1 MASGWGKVAEAS
13 GRIGEALMQL
23 ASMSES
29 RRYRA
34 AMLDRGTRAD
44 ELAIARIEKDH
55 EMLAAN
61 RVQQE
66 ANWIKEG
73 WTGTPGTQVWTP
85 GQYGSQEQA
94 PVDPLVGPT
103 DLGGGLFDRQ
113 PAEMNPLAQA
123 AMGAE
128 PGATYPGP
136 SPIAMGGDPSQF
148 GAELMQTPQFGGDV
162 VPGGFEQASY
172 DPRMSTEYQEEVA
185 RNELLP
191 PPTYGVSGG
200 TPSVTGLGTEAA
212 ATGFASRNQPGA
224 TFGIGAGGE
233 VTATG
238 VDRADLPGI
247 LDQFYP
253 VFDPSGP
260 WSPAR
265 QASFALVDSMSENV
279 VTPDTREWLESLDDE
294 SVANFVDNA
303 EAERRASLAPGE
315 SDRRAAATV
324 DRVLVGYQEIEQQ
337 LSEIGGAPAGAA
349 FPANAATRKLTSEET
364 ERWRAATIAVV
375 GGTLR
380 WTSGAAI
387 GKDEIKNLSEALVPQ
402 PFENPGTAFFKMQAL
417 QAQIGAMVRSA
428 SLATG
433 RDYGE
438 RWENVGID
446 RLRPTVNEDTRIA
459 QLLAEVVPGQPD
471 GWAGPGTGG
480 WTDNQIEWFLTME
493 GYK

>member
-1 MASGWGKVAEAS
+1 MAGNILSRIGDAGGK
-13 GRIGEALMQL
+13 IGEALMQI
-23 ASMSES
+23 ASMTES

-34 AMLDRGTRAD
+34 AMLDRGTAAD
-44 ELAIARIEKDH
+44 ELALARIERDG
-55 EMLAAN
+55 EMMAQN
-61 RVQQE
+61 IVQQN
-66 ANWIKEG
+66 ATWMDQG

-85 GQYGSQEQA
+85 GQAPIDTGVEQ
-94 PVDPLVGPT
+94 PEF
-103 DLGGGLFDRQ
+103 GGLFDRQ
-113 PAEMNPLAQA
+113 PTEINPLAQA
-123 AMGAE
+123 AMGGMGVE

-136 SPIAMGGDPSQF
+136 SPIAMGGDPSEF
-148 GAELMQTPQFGGDV
+148 GAELMQVPKLGGDF
-162 VPGGFEQASY
+162 VPGSFEDASY
-172 DPRMSTEYQEEVA
+172 DPRMGTKYQDQMA
-185 RNELLP
+185 LNELEAQQ

-200 TPSVTGLGTEAA
+200 TPNVTGLRTEEA
-212 ATGFASRNQPGA
+212 ATGFASRNAPGA

-233 VTATG
+233 VTAANVG
-238 VDRADLPGI
+238 RGDIGGI
-247 LDQFYP
+247 LQQFYT
-253 VFDPSGP
+253 FDPSAP
-260 WSPAR
+260 PSPAR
-265 QASFALVDSMSENV
+265 QASFALVDTMSENL

-294 SVANFVDNA
+294 TVANFVDNA

-324 DRVLVGYQEIEQQ
+324 DRVLVGFQEIEQQ
-337 LSEIGGAPAGAA
+337 VSEISGAPVGSIL
-349 FPANAATRKLTSEET
+349 PSNAATRQLTSEET

-402 PFENPGTAFFKMQAL
+402 VNENSGTAMFKMQAL

-438 RWENVGID
+438 RWKNVGID
-446 RLRPTVNEDTRIA
+446 RLRPTVDEDTRIE

-471 GWAGPGTGG
+471 GW
-480 WTDNQIEWFLTME
+480 TDNQVDWFLVME
-493 GYK
+493 GYE